1 MGRGEASSH
10 WMAVA
15 VKRKVSIN
23 CIKSV
28 VKHSKYTYKNF
39 ISEVQDLGSWLVT
52 LKFPSDIS
60 EMKSVFQMTGNL
72 YTVEL
77 YGFRAKNSKR

>member
-1 MGRGEASSH
+1 
-10 WMAVA
+10 
-15 VKRKVSIN
+15 
-23 CIKSV
+23 

-77 YGFRAKNSKR
+77 YGFRAKNSKRWNTNHYNSDSNGVQRCTWIVLQ